1 MSPSGKAS
9 TSAPAR
15 VSAPDDGTS
24 SVAGRVDAIAD
35 CKLRTQ
41 FCSDIFITST
51 QESSHAINRR
61 GKRKLARPHR
71 PTYRQENQWYH
82 EPTPQLFQRIRA
94 QARDKAV
101 AALGLTELLA
111 EQHQIEQQ
119 KKDLE
124 DRELEVCRQ
133 SLALLRGVDP
143 HKVDNYSRYQSDA
156 EVGKAINLRQLQTEE

>member
-1 MSPSGKAS
+1 MPLTVSEKEHWRDRIAKRIDKKISG
-9 TSAPAR
+9 
-15 VSAPDDGTS
+15 
-24 SVAGRVDAIAD
+24 
-35 CKLRTQ
+35 
-41 FCSDIFITST
+41 ITSR
-51 QESSHAINRR
+51 H
-61 GKRKLARPHR
+61 
-71 PTYRQENQWYH
+71 
-82 EPTPQLFQRIRA
+82 PQLFQSIRA

-119 KKDLE
+119 KKELE